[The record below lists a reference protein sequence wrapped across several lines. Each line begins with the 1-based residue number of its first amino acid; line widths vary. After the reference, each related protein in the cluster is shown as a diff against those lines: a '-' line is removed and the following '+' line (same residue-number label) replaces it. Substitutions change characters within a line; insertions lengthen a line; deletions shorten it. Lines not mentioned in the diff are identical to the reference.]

1 MWKRRLSHLHVLR
14 YSTSWIPQIPT
25 SYKALN
31 YETRS
36 LFPNKIHPPA
46 TTACSIVARKLITEC
61 NELLFSFP
69 PTQLSLRPRNEID
82 ECSRML
88 ESRKA
93 HSVENY
99 CRGLIFAPF
108 APGGKISKSI
118 PLWNVLRARVEL
130 IIGSSPELASVEGNK
145 RRKRSTDLW
154 PLSNER
160 RTSPPPSPP
169 PLSSPP
175 PLERFSFRR
184 FIGWRRIDR
193 LRDPIIIN
201 LPLVRLFCLPR
212 YLAWRFHSFAR
223 LLVWNGIV
231 KGLEDSDCK

>member
-1 MWKRRLSHLHVLR
+1 MWKRRLSHLHVLH

-61 NELLFSFP
+61 NELLSPFP

-93 HSVENY
+93 HSAENY

-160 RTSPPPSPP
+160 RTSPPPP

-175 PLERFSFRR
+175 SPRTVFVSPFYWLAQNRSPSGSYYYQPSFGSSLLSASISCLTFSFVCSFVGVEWDREG
-184 FIGWRRIDR
+184 IGR
-193 LRDPIIIN
+193 
-201 LPLVRLFCLPR
+201 
-212 YLAWRFHSFAR
+212 
-223 LLVWNGIV
+223 
-231 KGLEDSDCK
+231 

>member
-1 MWKRRLSHLHVLR
+1 MWKRRLSHLHVLH

-61 NELLFSFP
+61 NELLSPFP

-93 HSVENY
+93 HSAENY

-160 RTSPPPSPP
+160 RTSPPPSP
-169 PLSSPP
+169 LSSPP
-175 PLERFSFRR
+175 SPRTVFVSPFYWLAQNRSPSGSYYYQPSFGSSLLSASISCLTFSFVCSFVGVEWDREG
-184 FIGWRRIDR
+184 IGR
-193 LRDPIIIN
+193 
-201 LPLVRLFCLPR
+201 
-212 YLAWRFHSFAR
+212 
-223 LLVWNGIV
+223 
-231 KGLEDSDCK
+231 

>member
-1 MWKRRLSHLHVLR
+1 MWKRRLSHLHVLH

-46 TTACSIVARKLITEC
+46 TTACSIIARKLITEC

-93 HSVENY
+93 HSAENY

-154 PLSNER
+154 LLSNER
-160 RTSPPPSPP
+160 RTSPPP

-175 PLERFSFRR
+175 SSRTVFVSPFYWLAQNRSPSGSYYYQPSFGSSLLSASISCLTFSFVCSFVGVEWDREG
-184 FIGWRRIDR
+184 IGR
-193 LRDPIIIN
+193 
-201 LPLVRLFCLPR
+201 
-212 YLAWRFHSFAR
+212 
-223 LLVWNGIV
+223 
-231 KGLEDSDCK
+231 

>member
-1 MWKRRLSHLHVLR
+1 MWKRRLSHLHVLH

-93 HSVENY
+93 HSAENY

-160 RTSPPPSPP
+160 RTSPPPP

-175 PLERFSFRR
+175 SPRTVFVSPFYWLAQNRSPSGSYYYQPSFGSSLLSASISCLTFSFVCSFVGVEWDREG
-184 FIGWRRIDR
+184 IGR
-193 LRDPIIIN
+193 
-201 LPLVRLFCLPR
+201 
-212 YLAWRFHSFAR
+212 
-223 LLVWNGIV
+223 
-231 KGLEDSDCK
+231 

>member
-1 MWKRRLSHLHVLR
+1 MWKRRLSHLHVLH

-93 HSVENY
+93 HSAENY

-160 RTSPPPSPP
+160 RTSPPPPP
-169 PLSSPP
+169 PSPLSSPP
-175 PLERFSFRR
+175 SPRTVFVSPFYWLAQNRSPSGSYYYQPSFGSSLLSASISCLTFSFVCSFVGVEWDREG
-184 FIGWRRIDR
+184 IGR
-193 LRDPIIIN
+193 
-201 LPLVRLFCLPR
+201 
-212 YLAWRFHSFAR
+212 
-223 LLVWNGIV
+223 
-231 KGLEDSDCK
+231 

>member
-1 MWKRRLSHLHVLR
+1 MWKRRLSHLHVLH

-61 NELLFSFP
+61 NELLSPFP

-93 HSVENY
+93 HSAENY

-160 RTSPPPSPP
+160 RTSPPPP
-169 PLSSPP
+169 PLFSLPSPRTVFVSPFYWLAQNRSPSGSYYYQPSFGSS
-175 PLERFSFRR
+175 LLSASISCLTFSFVCSFVGVEWDREG
-184 FIGWRRIDR
+184 IGR
-193 LRDPIIIN
+193 
-201 LPLVRLFCLPR
+201 
-212 YLAWRFHSFAR
+212 
-223 LLVWNGIV
+223 
-231 KGLEDSDCK
+231 

>member
-1 MWKRRLSHLHVLR
+1 MWKRRLSHLHVLH

-61 NELLFSFP
+61 NELLSPFP

-93 HSVENY
+93 HSAENY

-160 RTSPPPSPP
+160 RTSPPPPP
-169 PLSSPP
+169 PSLSSPP
-175 PLERFSFRR
+175 SSRTVFVSPFYWLAQNRSPSGSYYYQPSFGSSLLSASISCLTFSFVCSFVGVEWDREG
-184 FIGWRRIDR
+184 IGR
-193 LRDPIIIN
+193 
-201 LPLVRLFCLPR
+201 
-212 YLAWRFHSFAR
+212 
-223 LLVWNGIV
+223 
-231 KGLEDSDCK
+231 

>member
-1 MWKRRLSHLHVLR
+1 MWKRRLSHLHVLH

-46 TTACSIVARKLITEC
+46 CSIVARKLITEC
-61 NELLFSFP
+61 NELLSPFP

-93 HSVENY
+93 HSAENY

-154 PLSNER
+154 LLSNER
-160 RTSPPPSPP
+160 RTSPPP

-175 PLERFSFRR
+175 SSRTVFVSPFYWLAQNRSPSGSYYYQPSFGSSLLSVSISCLTFSFVCSFVGVEWDREG
-184 FIGWRRIDR
+184 IGR
-193 LRDPIIIN
+193 
-201 LPLVRLFCLPR
+201 
-212 YLAWRFHSFAR
+212 
-223 LLVWNGIV
+223 
-231 KGLEDSDCK
+231 